1 MATVDEEREQ
11 LESERD
17 FLLRSL
23 DDLEAERTAGNIDA
37 ESYARLH
44 DDYTAR
50 AAAVIRALRDG
61 VDARP
66 TAAPLPVQRKLLV
79 GGAIAAFAL
88 VAAIALAAALGAR
101 LPGQQATGNQQT
113 TGDADERGA
122 VLEEAV
128 EANPDDVDARLDYAL
143 FLAESGDLPGA
154 LRQWDEAIRLDPA
167 NTEALS
173 QSGRALYLT
182 AQQVAG
188 TPEAAELV
196 NAARDRL
203 DRAIAADPEHPE
215 ARFFRAVLLAQEL
228 LDRDQAISDAQ
239 RYLVLA
245 PDGPYSE
252 QALQLLEDLDAP
264 LPTASTVPASTT

>member
-23 DDLEAERTAGNIDA
+23 DDLEAERAAGNIDD

-66 TAAPLPVQRKLLV
+66 AAAPLPASRKLLV
-79 GGAIAAFAL
+79 GGAIAAFAV

-113 TGDADERGA
+113 SGDVDQRGA
-122 VLEEAV
+122 ALEAAV
-128 EANPDDVDARLDYAL
+128 EQSPDDVDARLDYAL
-143 FLAESGDLPGA
+143 FLAESGDLAGA
-154 LRQWDEAIRLDPA
+154 LRQWDEAIRIDPA
-167 NTEALS
+167 NVEALS

-203 DRAIAADPEHPE
+203 DRAVAANPEYPE

-228 LDRDQAISDAQ
+228 LDRDQAIGDAQ

-264 LPTASTVPASTT
+264 LPEASTVPSTTT

>member
-1 MATVDEEREQ
+1 MATVDEERAQ

-23 DDLEAERTAGNIDA
+23 DDLEAEHAAGNIDA
-37 ESYARLH
+37 ESYAQLH

-66 TAAPLPVQRKLLV
+66 TPAPLPTSRKLLV
-79 GGAIAAFAL
+79 GGAIAGFAV
-88 VAAIALAAALGAR
+88 VAAVALAAALGAR

-113 TGDADERGA
+113 DGAGERGA
-122 VLEEAV
+122 ALEAAV
-128 EANPDDVDARLDYAL
+128 EESPDDVDARLDYAL

-167 NTEALS
+167 NTEALA
-173 QSGRALYLT
+173 QSGRALYIT

-203 DRAIAADPEHPE
+203 DRAIAANPDYPE

-228 LDRDQAISDAQ
+228 LDREQAIGDAQ

-264 LPTASTVPASTT
+264 LPEASTVPTTPT